1 MIFQGAM
8 KKRLSGKGSPQ
19 TIYSD
24 GHRRQRRGS
33 KQERRGVAA
42 VELAVVSPIFFML
55 IFAMIEFGC
64 AMLAQQ
70 AITNAAR
77 EGARAAV
84 LPDGTAERA
93 ELYAKNVLQASG
105 INPDVADIVVTD
117 EEGNPIDPASA
128 RFGDV
133 INVQVSLPFSQVSW
147 VPVPKYLG
155 DTTLSSATVM
165 RCERTQ

>member
-1 MIFQGAM
+1 MIFRGFR
-8 KKRLSGKGSPQ
+8 KIPSGKERPPGVCA
-19 TIYSD
+19 D
-24 GHRRQRRGS
+24 GRRRKRRGR

-55 IFAMIEFGC
+55 IFAMIEFGS

-77 EGARAAV
+77 EGARIAA
-84 LPDGTAERA
+84 LPDGTLDRA
-93 ELYAKNVLQASG
+93 EIYAKNVLQTAG
-105 INPDVADIVVTD
+105 IDPYAATINITD
-117 EEGNPIDPASA
+117 EEGNALDPALA
-128 RFGDV
+128 QFGDV
-133 INVQVSLPFSQVSW
+133 IMVQVSLPFSQVSW

-155 DTTLSSATVM
+155 DTILSSATVM